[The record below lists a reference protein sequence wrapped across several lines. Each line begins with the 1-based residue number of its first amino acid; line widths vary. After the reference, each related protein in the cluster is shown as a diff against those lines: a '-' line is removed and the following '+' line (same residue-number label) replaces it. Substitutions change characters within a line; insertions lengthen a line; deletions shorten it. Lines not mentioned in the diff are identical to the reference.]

1 MITHPLKV
9 MLFTNRPESVD
20 RMRQTLAAHPAAAA
34 WWSVLFAAVLS
45 FTAIPLQHLLQP
57 KSPPI
62 IFGWVSLVSSVF
74 ILLVAILGIL
84 FMNGMATWAVNRQ
97 QRKPWGVP
105 LPDEPRILG
114 FRPGIWMGMATSY
127 AIAIIMITL
136 EVCVI
141 LLPSPA
147 SFHTLVTNTMG
158 TVISA
163 MSLLWFSYAI
173 SYFYGIPKRLFV
185 FRYVVLPVVLMSI
198 IGIVVAV
205 VMGQARKHES
215 QKVRP
220 EAYHSAA
227 PATMTAPTHLPSARL
242 PSARLPAPSPVV
254 PQPGT
259 GVYAARLPAHM
270 TVHAPL
276 TPPRFGGPLTL
287 SSMIRKD
294 DAHCLAGLPLAAP
307 WSSAPP
313 VSATVVRFVPRME
326 VLRDM
331 VWNNRTLHGMIAPRY
346 LRNQRVLLH
355 PDGSHADVIMLALVP
370 TGMRVTIGERVRM
383 DSFHAS
389 HRMPCTYVPN
399 LIER

>member
-62 IFGWVSLVSSVF
+62 IFGWVYLVRSAF
-74 ILLVAILGIL
+74 ILLGAILGIL
-84 FMNGMATWAVNRQ
+84 FMNAMATWAVNRQ

-114 FRPGIWMGMATSY
+114 FRPGIWVGLATSY

-147 SFHTLVTNTMG
+147 SFHTLVTSTMG

-185 FRYVVLPVVLMSI
+185 FRYVVLPVLLMLIIGI
-198 IGIVVAV
+198 IGIVAAI
-205 VMGQARKHES
+205 VMGQVKNNENPKART
-215 QKVRP
+215 
-220 EAYHSAA
+220 EASHSAA
-227 PATMTAPTHLPSARL
+227 PATMIAPAHLPTPR
-242 PSARLPAPSPVV
+242 PVA
-254 PQPGT
+254 PQPQPST
-259 GVYAARLPAHM
+259 ASRLPAHM
-270 TVHAPL
+270 TVLAPL
-276 TPPRFGGPLTL
+276 APPSRFGGSPLL

-294 DAHCLAGLPLAAP
+294 DTHCLSRLPLAAP
-307 WSSAPP
+307 WSPAHQ

-370 TGMRVTIGERVRM
+370 TGMMVTIGERVRM